1 MREIKPI
8 WTSASFLIYTGG
20 LTVLLGGLA
29 ALGYLASRYGSG
41 ATAGWSF
48 LVLAVLYVIA
58 HAFRI
63 RGRPLAAGIFAFASV
78 IAWAVFVVFLFEW
91 FGWHGVNGSLSHWS
105 WSRLAFWLLVL
116 AAAVDDRRRFGFPF
130 IRLVALVVA
139 WLFLIDLFPSGRHW
153 TAVITLL
160 VGLAY
165 LAAGAGL
172 GEPSAF
178 WFHLVAGL
186 LIGGV
191 VLYWWHTS
199 DAQWAIVSIVAFF
212 YVGLAYGSRRSS
224 WAVLGTIGFF
234 AATIHYVVGSPTA
247 LVEQAVGLGS
257 GGGSSCTATATG
269 TVCTSSGASISGW
282 SPALALGLLGFW
294 LVLLGLAG
302 RRVRTTAPAAPVPA
316 PE

>member
-29 ALGYLASRYGSG
+29 ALAYLASRYGSG
-41 ATAGWSF
+41 AMAGWSF
-48 LVLAVLYVIA
+48 LVLAVLSVIA
-58 HAFRI
+58 HAFRT
-63 RGRPLAAGIFAFASV
+63 RERPIAAGIFAFASV
-78 IAWAVFVVFLFEW
+78 IAWAVFIVFLFEW
-91 FGWHGVNGSLSHWS
+91 FGWHGVSGSLSHWS

-116 AAAVDDRRRFGFPF
+116 AAAVDARRRFGFPF
-130 IRLVALVVA
+130 IRLLALVVA

-172 GEPSAF
+172 REPSSF
-178 WFHLVAGL
+178 WFHLMAGL

-199 DAQWAIVSIVAFF
+199 DAQWAIVSIVALF

-234 AATIHYVVGSPTA
+234 AATSHYVVGSPTA
-247 LVEQAVGLGS
+247 LAEQAVGLGS

-269 TVCTSSGASISGW
+269 TVCTSSGASISAW
-282 SPALALGLLGFW
+282 SPALGLGLLGFW